1 MARIKNQSHL
11 ERYPPEGNMLF
22 SIKNLVYDTGTYSNH
37 YSVGEGKIA
46 KIPKEWRED
55 NGGYYKLVNYPLS
68 FREISHETGIG
79 RGLYNSGIH
88 VPKPYGFFNMR
99 EINSGIFYPGF
110 VMKNLHW
117 CVPLL
122 KLEGKELDIALKLR
136 DKEIIKA
143 RRIRYVPRDE
153 RELGN
158 SLFDRDKEKIYLLDF
173 ELWEY
178 Y

>member
-1 MARIKNQSHL
+1 MLRSKNKPYL
-11 ERYPPEGNMLF
+11 ERYPVEGIVNF

-37 YSVGEGKIA
+37 YSIGGGKIA
-46 KIPKEWRED
+46 KIPKEWRD
-55 NGGYYKLVNYPLS
+55 KGDGKYVLVNYSLS
-68 FREISHETGIG
+68 HKEISHETGIC

-99 EINSGIFYPGF
+99 EENSGIFYPGF
-110 VMKNLHW
+110 IMKDLHW

-122 KLEGKELDIALKLR
+122 NLEGKELDIALRLR

-143 RRIRYVPRDE
+143 RRIGYIPKDE

-158 SLFDRDKEKIYLLDF
+158 SLFDRNLIKTYLLDF

-178 Y
+178 F